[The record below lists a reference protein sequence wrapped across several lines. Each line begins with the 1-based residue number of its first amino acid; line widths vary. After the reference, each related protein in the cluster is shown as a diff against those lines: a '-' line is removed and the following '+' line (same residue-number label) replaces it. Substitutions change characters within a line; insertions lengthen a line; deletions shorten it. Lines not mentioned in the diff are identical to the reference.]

1 MGKGN
6 KSGVRRAFGVDEY
19 GQPLLPAKVSNV
31 KLSRIEHFRERG
43 GCARCYPH
51 GFETTNATSKKNR
64 RSWKK
69 HRRRQY
75 K

>member
-6 KSGVRRAFGVDEY
+6 KSGLRRAFGVDEF

-43 GCARCYPH
+43 GCPH
-51 GFETTNATSKKNR
+51 C
-64 RSWKK
+64 
-69 HRRRQY
+69 
-75 K
+75 